1 MRMSECRQ
9 THWRSVARLNGFPC
23 WSDLI
28 RVRVKL
34 STVAHIRQGAARR
47 YAIAMANF
55 IQWMPPSCA
64 CRALGLGAPAPSP
77 PLSSKLPMQITI
89 IRCQLTLFYELKF
102 NRYISDLITM
112 WQIFAWAHPKL
123 PKFNWKTFVR
133 MENDIFDAN
142 AAAAAVDL
150 WRLRSELRWFV
161 AHV

>member
-1 MRMSECRQ
+1 MLKWFDSRSRQ
-9 THWRSVARLNGFPC
+9 TLHRGTHSTRSCATLRHRDGKFYSMNA
-23 WSDLI
+23 
-28 RVRVKL
+28 
-34 STVAHIRQGAARR
+34 TVVCMSCTGTRCASAL
-47 YAIAMANF
+47 
-55 IQWMPPSCA
+55 PPS
-64 CRALGLGAPAPSP
+64 
-77 PLSSKLPMQITI
+77 LSSKLPMQITI

-142 AAAAAVDL
+142 AAAAAAAVDL